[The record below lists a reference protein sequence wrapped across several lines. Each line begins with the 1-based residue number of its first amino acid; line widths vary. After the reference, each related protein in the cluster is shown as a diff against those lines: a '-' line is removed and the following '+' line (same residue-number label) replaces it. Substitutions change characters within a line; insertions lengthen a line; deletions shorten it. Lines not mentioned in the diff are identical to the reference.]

1 MTNLACTVETT
12 TTTAGGLGCPILD
25 LIVVQNAAA
34 KPVVTD
40 VGAGIPEMVIA
51 YDSSQRLSP
60 SGDRNADIGAAV
72 ASSSRPRFYCF
83 NFQLSLDGYLP
94 CGLL

>member
-1 MTNLACTVETT
+1 MVENQCDDCR
-12 TTTAGGLGCPILD
+12 GLGCPILD

-34 KPVVTD
+34 KPVVTG
-40 VGAGIPEMVIA
+40 VGAGIPEMAIA

-60 SGDRNADIGAAV
+60 SGDRSADIGAAV
-72 ASSSRPRFYCF
+72 ASPSRPRFYCF
-83 NFQLSLDGYLP
+83 NFQLSLEGYLP